1 MTDVKKVTKKT
12 VFSETQYYTVERIN
26 SDTLVLKNEQG
37 EGIEVSKDYAQDCLI
52 SADQFIKEGG
62 RVEVVPTS
70 SSWFGVTYKEDAP
83 FVEKS
88 LNDLIKAG
96 EYPPKLWEK

>member
-1 MTDVKKVTKKT
+1 V
-12 VFSETQYYTVERIN
+12 
-26 SDTLVLKNEQG
+26 
-37 EGIEVSKDYAQDCLI
+37 
-52 SADQFIKEGG
+52 ADQFIKEGG